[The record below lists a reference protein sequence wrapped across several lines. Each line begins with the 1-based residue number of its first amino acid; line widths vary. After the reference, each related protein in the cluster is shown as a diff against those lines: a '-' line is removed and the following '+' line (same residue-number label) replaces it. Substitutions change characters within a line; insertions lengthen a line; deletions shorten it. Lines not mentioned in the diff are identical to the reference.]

1 MRKPLI
7 ASATLHVALVALFVL
22 GMPPSDRKLDIPESI
37 PIEIVDMGEVTQA
50 ARVDKGEP
58 KPSAPKPPVPEAK
71 PSPPAP
77 APPEPASEPPPPP
90 PPRPE
95 PKVPEPPKVAQ
106 VTPPPAREPPPPPK
120 PAPPPPPPD
129 PEPAPVVKP
138 PEPKPEPKPQPPK
151 PEPPKP
157 EPPKPEPPKPEPPKP
172 EPKKPEPPKLEPA
185 KPEPPKPEPK
195 KPEPAKPEPP
205 KAEPKKPE
213 KPPEK
218 TDALADLLKNV
229 QKSAPAK
236 PAASESKADAK
247 PTQHAA
253 ASSAPSGAA
262 KAVNG
267 PDKPFKPSGRA
278 IDGIRGAVSKNWN
291 FDPGRKDA
299 GNMQVEIIV
308 ELGRDGSVLNA
319 TINERY
325 RSRYMSDAAFRASAD
340 AALRAVKRASPLP
353 ISEFS
358 GDFTPARYEEWRYF
372 VFNFDPRD
380 MF

>member
-1 MRKPLI
+1 MACPGGR
-7 ASATLHVALVALFVL
+7 
-22 GMPPSDRKLDIPESI
+22 
-37 PIEIVDMGEVTQA
+37 
-50 ARVDKGEP
+50 
-58 KPSAPKPPVPEAK
+58 
-71 PSPPAP
+71 
-77 APPEPASEPPPPP
+77 APPPGGGPPPRKSPPPPP
-90 PPRPE
+90 PPPT
-95 PKVPEPPKVAQ
+95 PK
-106 VTPPPAREPPPPPK
+106 
-120 PAPPPPPPD
+120 
-129 PEPAPVVKP
+129 
-138 PEPKPEPKPQPPK
+138 
-151 PEPPKP
+151 
-157 EPPKPEPPKPEPPKP
+157 PPKPEPPKPEPPKP
-172 EPKKPEPPKLEPA
+172 EPKKPEPPKPEPA

-229 QKSAPAK
+229 QKNAPAK

-253 ASSAPSGAA
+253 ASPAPSGAA

-278 IDGIRGAVSKNWN
+278 IDGIRGAVGKNWN

-299 GNMQVEIIV
+299 GNMQVELRV
-308 ELGRDGSVLNA
+308 ELSRDGTVLNVTA
-319 TINERY
+319 DPKYEARY
-325 RSRYMSDAAFRASAD
+325 RSDAAFRASVD
-340 AALRAVKRASPLP
+340 AAIRAIRKTSPLP
-353 ISEFS
+353 IGEFS

>member
-7 ASATLHVALVALFVL
+7 ASATLHVALIALFVL
-22 GMPPSDRKLDIPESI
+22 GMPPSDRKLEIPPSI
-37 PIEIVDMGEVTQA
+37 PIEIVDMGEVSQA

-58 KPSAPKPPVPEAK
+58 KPQAPKPPVPEAK
-71 PSPPAP
+71 PTPPAP
-77 APPEPASEPPPPP
+77 PPPEPVSEPPPPP
-90 PPRPE
+90 PKPE

-106 VTPPPAREPPPPPK
+106 VPPPPREPTPPPK
-120 PAPPPPPPD
+120 PTPPPPPPD
-129 PEPAPVVKP
+129 PTPEPTPKP
-138 PEPKPEPKPQPPK
+138 PEPPKPQPPK

-172 EPKKPEPPKLEPA
+172 EPPKPQAKPA
-185 KPEPPKPEPK
+185 PEPPKPEPK
-195 KPEPAKPEPP
+195 KP
-205 KAEPKKPE
+205 PE
-213 KPPEK
+213 KEVAKADPM
-218 TDALADLLKNV
+218 ADLLKNV
-229 QKSAPAK
+229 QKLKPSDAPKSDAK
-236 PAASESKADAK
+236 PSDAK
-247 PTQHAA
+247 PTQQAA
-253 ASSAPSGAA
+253 APSAPAGAA

-278 IDGIRGAVSKNWN
+278 IDGIRGAVSRNWN

-308 ELGRDGSVLNA
+308 ELGRDGSVLTA
-319 TINERY
+319 AIHEKY

-340 AALRAVKRASPLP
+340 AAVRAIKRTSPLP
-353 ISEFS
+353 ITEFS
-358 GDFTPARYEEWRYF
+358 GDFTPAKYEEWRYF

>member
-172 EPKKPEPPKLEPA
+172 EPKKPEPPKPEPA

-205 KAEPKKPE
+205 KAEPK

>member
-138 PEPKPEPKPQPPK
+138 PEPKPEPKP
-151 PEPPKP
+151 
-157 EPPKPEPPKPEPPKP
+157 PKPEPPKPEPPKP
-172 EPKKPEPPKLEPA
+172 EPKKPEPPKPEPA

-229 QKSAPAK
+229 QKNAPAK

-253 ASSAPSGAA
+253 ASPAPSGAA